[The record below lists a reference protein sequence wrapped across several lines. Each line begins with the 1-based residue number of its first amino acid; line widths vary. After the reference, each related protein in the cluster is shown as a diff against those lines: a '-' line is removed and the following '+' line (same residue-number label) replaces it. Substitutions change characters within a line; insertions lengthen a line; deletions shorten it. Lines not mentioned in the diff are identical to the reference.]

1 MSILKYIKD
10 KKFLIF
16 FFILLMIFINAVIY
30 LDTGISVDKNSL
42 FYINFVS
49 TVFFCI
55 YLLLDYLFIKRY
67 YSRIKFIIDNK
78 PQDITNSLP
87 RAITYEHIM
96 NNELLK
102 ILNEDKEGKIEALR
116 EEIKQNQEFITT
128 WVHEVKTPIS
138 VIRLTI
144 ENSLEKP
151 IDKILPSIEEEV
163 DKIEDKVY
171 QALYFSRIDSFSKD
185 YFINETDLNKAAREA
200 VKRNAK
206 AFINKKIRVEI
217 EDKEAAVLTDK
228 KWLGF
233 IIDQILSNS
242 LKYTP
247 AEGMIKF
254 SIYEDSKEKRLIIED
269 NGIGIKPEDIKRV
282 FNKGFTG
289 STGRQHQN
297 STGMGL
303 YLAKRLSRK
312 LGHDITLES
321 IYGEYTRVTIHFP
334 KLTDYFNVTKM

>member
-10 KKFLIF
+10 KILLILF
-16 FFILLMIFINAVIY
+16 YLFLMIFINAVIY
-30 LDTGISVDKNSL
+30 LDIGISVDKNSIL
-42 FYINFVS
+42 YINFVS
-49 TVFFCI
+49 TVFFFI

-67 YSRIKFIIDNK
+67 YSRIKYIIDNK
-78 PQDITNSLP
+78 PQDIINSLP

-96 NNELLK
+96 NNRLLK
-102 ILNEDKEGKIEALR
+102 KINDDKERTIEALR
-116 EEIKQNQEFITT
+116 EEMKENQEFITT

-151 IDKILPSIEEEV
+151 IEKILPSIEEEV

-185 YFINETDLNKAAREA
+185 YFINEIDLNKAVKEA

-206 AFINKKIRVEI
+206 VFINKKIKVEI
-217 EDKEAAVLTDK
+217 EEIEAAVLTDK

-242 LKYTP
+242 LKYTQN
-247 AEGMIKF
+247 EGIIKF
-254 SIYEDSKEKRLIIED
+254 SIYEDSKEIRLIIED
-269 NGIGIKPEDIKRV
+269 NGIGIRSEDIKRV
-282 FNKGFTG
+282 FKKGFTG
-289 STGRQHQN
+289 STGRQYQN

-303 YLAKRLSRK
+303 YLAKRLSKK

-321 IYGEYTRVTIHFP
+321 SLGEYTRVTIYFP
-334 KLTDYFNVTKM
+334 KLTDYFSVTKM

>member
-10 KKFLIF
+10 KKFLMLF
-16 FFILLMIFINAVIY
+16 YILLMIFINAVIY
-30 LDTGISVDKNSL
+30 LDIGISVDKNSIL
-42 FYINFVS
+42 YINFVS

-67 YSRIKFIIDNK
+67 YSRIKFIVDNNS
-78 PQDITNSLP
+78 QDIVNSLP
-87 RAITYEHIM
+87 RAITYEQIM
-96 NNELLK
+96 NNRIVKK
-102 ILNEDKEGKIEALR
+102 INDDKEEKLEALR
-116 EEIKQNQEFITT
+116 EEIKQNREFITT

-151 IDKILPSIEEEV
+151 AEKILPSIEEEV

-171 QALYFSRIDSFSKD
+171 QVLYFSRIDSFSKD
-185 YFINETDLNKAAREA
+185 YFINEIDLNKAVREA
-200 VKRNAK
+200 VKSNAK
-206 AFINKKIRVEI
+206 AFINKRIRVEI
-217 EDKEAAVLTDK
+217 EANKAVVLTDK

-247 AEGMIKF
+247 IGGIIKF

-269 NGIGIKPEDIKRV
+269 NGIGIRPEEIKRV

-289 STGRQHQN
+289 STGRQYQN

-303 YLAKRLSRK
+303 YLAKRLSKK
-312 LGHDITLES
+312 LGHDITIES
-321 IYGEYTRVTIHFP
+321 IYGKYTRVAIHFP
-334 KLTDYFNVTKM
+334 KLTDYFSVTKM